1 MNDRGKLIVP
11 PGGSAGPNHKAQRA
25 QEGVAAARR
34 TIAVLGDL
42 WTLRILRTI
51 FRGQRRYGD
60 FVTEIGV
67 SRAVLTNRLGKL
79 VEHGV
84 LLRHAP
90 DGGHPQYRLSES
102 GLDLWSMFVAIW
114 LWEHD
119 WGAAKDPQTLAPD
132 MPRTAVLHTACGQV
146 MRPQLRCM
154 HCQLALIPQQTALI
168 STPLPP
174 AGDAQAMAEM
184 QPATATATAFRRART
199 APLSVTGAG
208 NSTRLFRV
216 IGDRWN
222 SALVGAAFRG
232 IRTFSRFE
240 NELAIG
246 PAQLSERLLELQEL
260 GILRADL
267 YAGTRQEY
275 RLTESGLALFPI
287 TLELMRWGNQWLLAP
302 EQALRLRH
310 LPCGEPLQA
319 RWHCGHCQQLLTRQ
333 GVRFT

>member
-1 MNDRGKLIVP
+1 MDDKDEPFDPSEDRVP
-11 PGGSAGPNHKAQRA
+11 RA
-25 QEGVAAARR
+25 AVDQPRPSGVVAARR
-34 TIAVLGDL
+34 TIAVLGDV
-42 WTLRILRTI
+42 WSLRILRTI
-51 FRGQRRYGD
+51 FRGKRRYGD
-60 FVTEIGV
+60 FVMELGV
-67 SRAVLTNRLGKL
+67 SRAVLTNRLGRL

-84 LLRHAP
+84 LLRYAP

-119 WGAAKDPQTLAPD
+119 WGAAKDPDTWAPD
-132 MPRTAVLHTACGQV
+132 LPRSAVLHVGCGQL

-168 STPLPP
+168 ATPLPT
-174 AGDAQAMAEM
+174 AGDAQAMTEM
-184 QPATATATAFRRART
+184 LPLTATAFRRTRT
-199 APLSVTGAG
+199 ASHSGTGAD
-208 NSTRLFRV
+208 NSTRLMRV

-240 NELAIG
+240 SELAIG

-275 RLTESGLALFPI
+275 RLTDSGLALFPI
-287 TLELMRWGNQWLLAP
+287 TLELMRWGNQWLLPP
-302 EQALRLRH
+302 EQALRVRH
-310 LPCGEPLQA
+310 LPCGEPLDA
-319 RWHCGHCQQLLTRQ
+319 RWHCGHCQQVMTRKTI
-333 GVRFT
+333 RFT